1 MTENNV
7 NAPFS
12 NTMNMSEKEAI
23 ETETKGLHEQGIKSK
38 DRVIYQWKMYNI
50 ILVLIVWVIRITRI
64 LLKLIQN
71 LKNSIIDGRFSEYID
86 GFRGTIEGN
95 GSDYKNINFIKN
107 IWNL

>member
-38 DRVIYQWKMYNI
+38 DRVIYQM
-50 ILVLIVWVIRITRI
+50 
-64 LLKLIQN
+64 
-71 LKNSIIDGRFSEYID
+71 KNV
-86 GFRGTIEGN
+86 
-95 GSDYKNINFIKN
+95 
-107 IWNL
+107 